1 MPKASEILGR
11 FTVGAL
17 TPVDFDVSHGLF
29 VELTI
34 HAEESKSLQEAAF
47 GWLTGG
53 IRKYDRQG
61 LIGHLKEN
69 LKVSGNG
76 FSRIIEAIPRKHRKG
91 FWGSIQIAPSGTFEV
106 LYNPYV
112 EDALLWLRDHLF
124 EHPESAGVKIGR
136 FTEDGEVGNSDISFN
151 VTFEEELTDYVK
163 LGLHVDT
170 ASLVDA
176 GSTAAEHERLLATVR
191 WACERY
197 NVVFSHVSYRHSGG
211 ATELESRLRGRS
223 SDPVSNIPQW
233 RTLLRGY
240 SWIMVVSAEIAEL
253 LGGNE
258 ALRDTGA
265 FSGVSALPNGALL
278 LQATP
283 TFQQYDGE
291 AVRAVYEVFRDVL
304 VQGEPRS
311 PLPMPG
317 QPPVNLV
324 VTDG

>member
-1 MPKASEILGR
+1 
-11 FTVGAL
+11 
-17 TPVDFDVSHGLF
+17 
-29 VELTI
+29 
-34 HAEESKSLQEAAF
+34 
-47 GWLTGG
+47 
-53 IRKYDRQG
+53 
-61 LIGHLKEN
+61 
-69 LKVSGNG
+69 
-76 FSRIIEAIPRKHRKG
+76 
-91 FWGSIQIAPSGTFEV
+91 
-106 LYNPYV
+106 
-112 EDALLWLRDHLF
+112 
-124 EHPESAGVKIGR
+124 
-136 FTEDGEVGNSDISFN
+136 
-151 VTFEEELTDYVK
+151 
-163 LGLHVDT
+163 
-170 ASLVDA
+170 
-176 GSTAAEHERLLATVR
+176 
-191 WACERY
+191 
-197 NVVFSHVSYRHSGG
+197 
-211 ATELESRLRGRS
+211 
-223 SDPVSNIPQW
+223 VSNIPQW